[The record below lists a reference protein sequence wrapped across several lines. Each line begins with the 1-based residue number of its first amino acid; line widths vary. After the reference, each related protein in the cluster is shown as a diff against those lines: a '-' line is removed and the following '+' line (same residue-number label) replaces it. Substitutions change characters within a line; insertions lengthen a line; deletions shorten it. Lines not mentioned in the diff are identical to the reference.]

1 MTQAS
6 AHPPTLRGTLLALGA
21 FAGVASLQSFG
32 VSIFTPQIATT
43 LKVTAVS
50 LLSVRVPAIVVDL
63 VLPLAMPLLSD
74 GRRLAVRV
82 WTPRIC
88 AVVAALAL
96 ALTGQV
102 HGNWALVGVL
112 SLGAL
117 FGSPVRA
124 MHGSLAVAE
133 VAEGSRLRALS
144 VAPLG
149 ALLGQVVLTLG
160 VLASTADWDGVLTA
174 AGIVALLVVAAG
186 MFLHGPTE
194 TNAVV
199 PPSADEVPNW
209 NELGRAWRATPSLV
223 GAGVALAATGL
234 LLMPYDAVLAIYLHQ
249 HFQLQANGVSAVFLA
264 MAWTGV
270 VAVAMSASYGDR
282 LLTSRPSRLA
292 QISATTL
299 GVASIFLL
307 VGVLMPDRTAMT
319 VLVAVGAAFAN
330 ALVPVLIGIGMAL
343 TPRTQRTALS
353 AAAASTLALG
363 SLAGVAVAV
372 CVADRYG
379 VRYALVA
386 LAGVGV
392 LAAGWW
398 QSAARHL
405 QIDLQRADLV
415 QQKAE
420 ARSEGAARSGSGR
433 RTPGPLLVCEGVDF
447 SYGQLQV
454 LFGVDAHVDEGEIV
468 GLLGTNGAGKSTLL
482 RVISGLGIPE
492 RGSVAFAGRDITY
505 LDAEARVRLGITQVP
520 GGKAV
525 FRSMN
530 VIENL
535 QSFGYTLGRDRQA
548 VDEAVERCLEAFPRL
563 RERKS
568 SSAAML
574 SGGEQQMVALSKAL
588 ILRPKVLLIDELS
601 LGLAP
606 VIVNRLLDMV
616 RRINADGT
624 AVVIVEQSVTT
635 ALSLVHRAYF
645 MEKGEVRFDGP
656 AADLIDRHDLLR
668 AVFLEGAA
676 KDVVS

>member
-1 MTQAS
+1 MSRTS
-6 AHPPTLRGTLLALGA
+6 SRGTLLALGA
-21 FAGVASLQSFG
+21 FAGVAGLQSFG
-32 VSIFTPQIATT
+32 VSIFTPQIATS

-50 LLSVRVPAIVVDL
+50 LLSVRVPAIAVEL
-63 VLPLAMPLLSD
+63 LLPLAMPLLSD
-74 GRRLAVRV
+74 GRRLTVRV

-88 AVVAALAL
+88 ALLAALVL

-102 HGNWALVGVL
+102 SGSWALVGVL

-117 FGSPVRA
+117 FASPGRA
-124 MHGSLAVAE
+124 LNGSLAVAE
-133 VAEGSRLRALS
+133 ADETFRLRALS
-144 VAPLG
+144 VVPLG
-149 ALLGQVVLTLG
+149 LLLGQAALTLG
-160 VLASTADWDGVLTA
+160 VLATTASWGGVLTA
-174 AGIVALLVVAAG
+174 AGVIAVVVVPVG
-186 MFLHGPTE
+186 MFVHRPAE
-194 TNAVV
+194 VNAVV
-199 PPSADEVPNW
+199 PPPRDEVPNW
-209 NELGRAWRATPSLV
+209 GELGRAWRATPSLL
-223 GAGVALAATGL
+223 GAGIALAATGL
-234 LLMPYDAVLAIYLHQ
+234 LLMPYDAVLAIYLRQ
-249 HFQLQANGVSAVFLA
+249 HFQLQINGVSAVFLA
-264 MAWTGV
+264 MAWVGI
-270 VAVAMSASYGDR
+270 VAVALSSSYGDR
-282 LLTSRPSRLA
+282 LLATRPARLA
-292 QISATTL
+292 QLSAIAL
-299 GVASIFLL
+299 GVASTLL
-307 VGVLMPDRTAMT
+307 LIGALAPGRAAAT
-319 VLVAVGAAFAN
+319 VLVAVGAGVGN
-330 ALVPVLIGIGMAL
+330 ALVPTLVGLGMAL

-353 AAAASTLALG
+353 AAAAALLALG
-363 SLAGVAVAV
+363 SLVGVIVAV

-392 LAAGWW
+392 LAAAWW
-398 QSAARHL
+398 QYAARSL
-405 QIDLQRADLV
+405 QVDLQRADLS
-415 QQKAE
+415 QRKAE
-420 ARSEGAARSGSGR
+420 ARSEGAASSGNGSP
-433 RTPGPLLVCEGVDF
+433 TPSSLLVCEGVDF
-447 SYGQLQV
+447 SYGSLQV
-454 LFGVDAHVDEGEIV
+454 LFGVDAHVDDGEIV

-492 RGSVAFAGRDITY
+492 RGSVSFAGRDITY

-535 QSFGYTLGRDRQA
+535 QSFGYTLGRDRRA
-548 VDEAVERCLEAFPRL
+548 VDEAIERCLEAFPRL

-676 KDVVS
+676 KGVVT